1 MKGLP
6 SHVVGFRAVGEVP
19 MTEWRRVAIVSDV
32 EKIRHFTD
40 KAGHLAP
47 GEYRGFRSSELNDAI
62 VWAGEPEK
70 VTSH

>member
-1 MKGLP
+1 
-6 SHVVGFRAVGEVP
+6 